1 MTRLVVLFSLLCGA
15 ISTSF
20 ANSIEGY
27 WKAIDDRTGQA
38 VSLIAIKKMPD
49 GTFGGTMM
57 YRYPL
62 VNGSTPSI
70 CAKCP
75 QPYTNKPLIG
85 LQVVKSF
92 IQNPKKPL
100 EYIQGKVLET
110 DTGRIFS
117 DKGTLSADGRRLRLN
132 GFVDQSIAGR
142 NQVWIRIN
150 IPYVEIMN
158 N

>member
-1 MTRLVVLFSLLCGA
+1 MTRLFVFFSLLCCA

-38 VSLIAIKKMPD
+38 VSLITIKKMPD

-57 YRYPL
+57 YHYPL
-62 VNGSTPSI
+62 ANGSTPTN
-70 CAKCP
+70 CTKCP

-92 IQNPKKPL
+92 IQNPEKPQ

-110 DTGRIFS
+110 ATGRIYS
-117 DKGTLSADGRRLRLN
+117 DKGTLSEDGRRLRLR
-132 GFVDQSIAGR
+132 GFLDQSIAGR
-142 NQVWIRIN
+142 NQVWIRIKN
-150 IPYVEIMN
+150 PYVEVMN
-158 N
+158 H